1 VQQLYLNTLK
11 ELLRKLKDNQGYFII
26 QNEFL
31 KASTNIG
38 NEYYCQLVK
47 DSPKGV
53 IRFEALSHYF
63 EKYVNRNL
71 KPQFVTLGFSLEKD
85 ENYAKDILLNSENDV
100 ENTAKEISQIFE
112 DIYNVDEK
120 SIYYFD
126 DQVEVVIEK
135 SKKKFVSNNSASQP
149 IQKPVIPKLSGC
161 AWILI
166 ISLAFVVYAIFFNND
181 NDKKSTS
188 SIETVY
194 NSEWDASV
202 QQVVDYLKNNY
213 LNDPESY
220 KPLEWSQVVK
230 LNDTKQVGFASYQV
244 RHKYRAKNALGA
256 YVTEEKLFKLDYQG
270 NVVEVR
276 DWLK

>member
-1 VQQLYLNTLK
+1 MQQLYLNTLK
-11 ELLRKLKDNQGYFII
+11 ELLRKLKDNQGHFII

-63 EKYVNRNL
+63 EKYVNKNL

-100 ENTAKEISQIFE
+100 ENTAKEIAQIFE

-126 DQVEVVIEK
+126 DQVEIVIEK

-194 NSEWDASV
+194 NSEWNASV

>member
-1 VQQLYLNTLK
+1 MQQLYLNTLK

-230 LNDTKQVGFASYQV
+230 LNDTKQVGCKF
-244 RHKYRAKNALGA
+244 RPC
-256 YVTEEKLFKLDYQG
+256 
-270 NVVEVR
+270 
-276 DWLK
+276 